1 MKKTD
6 KYYFFWN
13 GPFSQ
18 WYKSEFTVE
27 GITFVTAEQY
37 MMYNKA
43 KLFEDDEIAELI
55 LKTDNP
61 SEQKMLGRSVKNF
74 DKKIWERQAKN
85 IVTKGNIAKFSQNEE
100 LLSFMKNTKDLILVE
115 ASSYDKIW
123 GIGLSENDP
132 DIEDESKWQGTNWLG
147 ECLMKVRKELFP
159 N

>member
-18 WYKSEFTVE
+18 WYKSEFTVD

-37 MMYNKA
+37 MMYEKA
-43 KLFEDDEIAELI
+43 KLFNDDEIAELI

-61 SEQKMLGRSVKNF
+61 SDQKILGRSVKNF
-74 DKKIWERQAKN
+74 DKDIWEKHAKD
-85 IVTKGNIAKFSQNEE
+85 IVTKGNIAKFSQNED
-100 LLSFMKNTKDLILVE
+100 LLSFMKTTKDLILVE
-115 ASSYDKIW
+115 ASPYDRIW
-123 GIGLSENDP
+123 GIGLGEDDP

-147 ECLMKVRKELFP
+147 ECLMRAREVLI
-159 N
+159 